1 MSLLTGVA
9 VLVAVGAL
17 VVGGAVAG
25 GLAGRGLVAVA
36 AVASAAFVGLGLVI
50 GWRPAL
56 AVGLGLGLVAGIV
69 LPSDTVPWSAAAV
82 LGAALAVSHEASR
95 LSIDL
100 RRPSRLGP
108 RVLGRL
114 VATGVGVAA
123 VAPVTAL
130 AGAALPDRNL
140 PGLLVPVALVLA
152 AVPVAAPALAGGG
165 AAGVPNRG
173 RHPTSP
179 GGGAGRGAS
188 RLVAAAARGLDAL
201 GPTARVALAGLVA
214 VVVLVAAVLGAAARD
229 ELPST
234 TSPGASVS
242 HTITTDPLP
251 EAPAGADPAT
261 AADGGAE
268 PRTRGSIITI
278 ALVTLVAGVIVLLLS
293 GLRRNRIPLV
303 QDLVDVGP
311 DEPGLAIVGASEADL
326 ADEDVVLA
334 DDVAAALVAD
344 ITVDL
349 RSEPDA
355 GRAVRY
361 AYARVEQRLASLGIE
376 RRPAESEPELLSR
389 ALGVLGDEGRALAD
403 LTALFERARF
413 SDEPVPEALRAGAL
427 GALEQLRARLE
438 PAR

>member
-9 VLVAVGAL
+9 ALVAIGAL
-17 VVGGAVAG
+17 VVGGSVAG
-25 GLAGRGLVAVA
+25 GLAGRGLVVVVAVTA
-36 AVASAAFVGLGLVI
+36 AAFTGLGLGI
-50 GWRPAL
+50 GWRPAI
-56 AVGLGLGLVAGIV
+56 AVGLGLGLVAGIA
-69 LPSDTVPWSAAAV
+69 LPSDTVPWAAAAV
-82 LGAALAVSHEASR
+82 LGAAVAVAHEAGR
-95 LSIDL
+95 LSMDL

-108 RVLGRL
+108 RVLGHL
-114 VATGVGVAA
+114 LATGASVAA
-123 VAPVTAL
+123 VAPAAAL
-130 AGAALPDRNL
+130 VGAALPDRNL

-165 AAGVPNRG
+165 AAGV
-173 RHPTSP
+173 SP
-179 GGGAGRGAS
+179 AGAGHRGGADHRPS
-188 RLVAAAARGLDAL
+188 RLTGAVARALGAL
-201 GPTARVALAGLVA
+201 GPAARLVLAA
-214 VVVLVAAVLGAAARD
+214 VVSAAVILAVLLGAAARD

-234 TSPGASVS
+234 TRPGASVS
-242 HTITTDPLP
+242 RTATTDPLP
-251 EAPAGADPAT
+251 EAPTGADAAT
-261 AADGGAE
+261 AADEGDA
-268 PRTRGSIITI
+268 PPARGSIVTI

-326 ADEDVVLA
+326 DDEDVVLA
-334 DDVAAALVAD
+334 DEVAAALVAD

-349 RSEPDA
+349 RSEPDP

-361 AYARVEQRLASLGIE
+361 AYARVEQRLAALGIE
-376 RRPAESEPELLSR
+376 RRPAESEPELLGR

-427 GALEQLRARLE
+427 AALEQLRSRLE
-438 PAR
+438 PSR

>member
-1 MSLLTGVA
+1 MSLLTAVA
-9 VLVAVGAL
+9 ALLAVGAL
-17 VVGGAVAG
+17 VVGGSVAG
-25 GLAGRGLVAVA
+25 GLAGRGLVVVVA
-36 AVASAAFVGLGLVI
+36 IASAAFIGLGLVI

-56 AVGLGLGLVAGIV
+56 AVSLGLGLVAGIA
-69 LPSDTVPWSAAAV
+69 LPSDTVPWAAAAV
-82 LGAALAVSHEASR
+82 LGAAVAVGHEAGR

-114 VATGVGVAA
+114 LATGAAVAA
-123 VAPVTAL
+123 VAPATAL
-130 AGAALPDRNL
+130 AGVVLPDRNL
-140 PGLLVPVALVLA
+140 PGLLVPVALILA

-165 AAGVPNRG
+165 VAGAPP
-173 RHPTSP
+173 HSP
-179 GGGAGRGAS
+179 HQAPSGGGAGGRAS
-188 RLVAAAARGLDAL
+188 GPAAAARAL
-201 GPTARVALAGLVA
+201 ASLPPAVRLVLAGLA
-214 VVVLVAAVLGAAARD
+214 AAAVLVTAVLGAAARD
-229 ELPST
+229 ELPSST
-234 TSPGASVS
+234 GPGATAS
-242 HTITTDPLP
+242 HTATTDPIP
-251 EAPAGADPAT
+251 EAPTGGAPAA
-261 AADGGAE
+261 AADDGGP
-268 PRTRGSIITI
+268 PRGRGSIVTI

-303 QDLVDVGP
+303 QDPVDVGS
-311 DEPGLAIVGASEADL
+311 DEPGLAIVGASEAVLD
-326 ADEDVVLA
+326 DEDVVLA

-349 RSEPDA
+349 RSEPDP

-361 AYARVEQRLASLGIE
+361 AYARVEQRLAALGIE
-376 RRPAESEPELLSR
+376 RRPAESEPELLGR

-413 SDEPVPEALRAGAL
+413 SDEPVPEALRVGAL

>member
-1 MSLLTGVA
+1 MRRLSLLAGVA
-9 VLVAVGAL
+9 TAVAVGAL
-17 VVGGAVAG
+17 VLGGSVAG
-25 GLAGRGLVAVA
+25 VVAGRALVTVVAFVA
-36 AVASAAFVGLGLVI
+36 AGFAGLGLGI

-69 LPSDTVPWSAAAV
+69 LPSDTVPWAAAAV
-82 LGAALAVSHEASR
+82 LGAAVAVSHEAGR

-108 RVLGRL
+108 RVLGHL
-114 VATGVGVAA
+114 LGAGAAAAA
-123 VAPVTAL
+123 VAPA
-130 AGAALPDRNL
+130 AALVGAVLPERNL

-152 AVPVAAPALAGGG
+152 AVPVAAPALVGSGG
-165 AAGVPNRG
+165 AAAPRHGLHRDAGG
-173 RHPTSP
+173 RPPRLVS
-179 GGGAGRGAS
+179 AAS
-188 RLVAAAARGLDAL
+188 RATASLGTVTRLV
-201 GPTARVALAGLVA
+201 VAGLVA
-214 VVVLVAAVLGAAARD
+214 TAVVVAALLGAAARD
-229 ELPST
+229 ELPT
-234 TSPGASVS
+234 TTTPSATASR
-242 HTITTDPLP
+242 TATTDPLP
-251 EAPAGADPAT
+251 EAPTGADPGT
-261 AADGGAE
+261 APGVAE
-268 PRTRGSIITI
+268 PPARGSIVGI
-278 ALVTLVAGVIVLLLS
+278 AVLTLVAGVIILLLS

-311 DEPGLAIVGASEADL
+311 DEPGLNIVGASEAELD
-326 ADEDVVLA
+326 DEDVVLA

-349 RSEPDA
+349 RSEPDP

-376 RRPAESEPELLSR
+376 RRPAESEPELLRR

-413 SDEPVPEALRAGAL
+413 SDEPVPEALRTGAL
-427 GALEQLRARLE
+427 TALEQLRARLE